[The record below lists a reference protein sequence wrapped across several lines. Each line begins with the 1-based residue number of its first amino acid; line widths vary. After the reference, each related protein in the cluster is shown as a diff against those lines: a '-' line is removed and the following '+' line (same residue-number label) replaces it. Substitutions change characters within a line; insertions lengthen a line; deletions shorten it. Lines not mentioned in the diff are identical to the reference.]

1 MCMCMRV
8 CCFCLFVCLF
18 FRLLVLFA
26 CFVCLFCL
34 VWFGWLFVCFLRV
47 CVCKCKSRL
56 LASISPC
63 GTYCSMRCTSG
74 VYGCCLQLV
83 ANHHLNCHKGSD
95 HRKRTSQFHVG
106 FSIKLNQVVFGLA
119 LLGHVFGDSASQWT
133 TQLLLLHIAQGVG
146 WVVWAKNVHMKLR
159 TQLMLRWTFGFGFGH
174 I

>member
-1 MCMCMRV
+1 
-8 CCFCLFVCLF
+8 
-18 FRLLVLFA
+18 
-26 CFVCLFCL
+26 LFCL
-34 VWFGWLFVCFLRV
+34 VWFGWLFVCFLCV

-174 I
+174 IWCKMMWKRPCLS

>member
-1 MCMCMRV
+1 MCVYVYACV
-8 CCFCLFVCLF
+8 LFLFSCLF

-26 CFVCLFCL
+26 CFVCLFLC
-34 VWFGWLFVCFLRV
+34 V

-83 ANHHLNCHKGSD
+83 ANHHLNCHKGPD

-146 WVVWAKNVHMKLR
+146 WVVCARNWCYGGHLDLALDTFDARWCERGPAWARKLR
-159 TQLMLRWTFGFGFGH
+159 KR
-174 I
+174 